1 MTMAVLTR
9 TLDEELLAL
18 LRGEVTECLV
28 CGDEIELVDGNGRDR
43 VECPA
48 CGSVVERP
56 LPEVIPGQLEL
67 IDG

>member
-18 LRGEVTECLV
+18 LRGEVAECLV
-28 CGDEIELVDGNGRDR
+28 CGEEIELLDESGRDR

-48 CGSVVERP
+48 CGSVIERP
-56 LPEVIPGQLEL
+56 PPEVIPGQLEL
-67 IDG
+67 IDS